1 MTTVAAVAA
10 VMDSLAPLATQ
21 MDWDN
26 SGLLV
31 GDPAGEVSG
40 ILVALDA
47 TLEVIR
53 EAQDLGAQMIV
64 THHPVIFHPVK
75 QFLAGDP
82 PFEAAVRGI
91 AVYSAHTCYDMA
103 EGGINTALAGALG
116 LRNCLPL
123 WEERPGDPASR
134 RLGLAGDLPCAMT
147 REELAAWV
155 EEALGLP
162 QNYVRH
168 LPQAGPETVCRVAVC
183 GGAGSDFLGEAVNAG
198 CQAYL
203 TGEVRRHEY
212 LEAERRGLLL
222 LDGGHFATENIAMPV
237 LREQLAKALPEAEV
251 RLSRQ
256 AMAQRPQAL
265 PPRG

>member
-1 MTTVAAVAA
+1 MYIFVEYPKCSTCQRARKWLEGQGVEFT
-10 VMDSLAPLATQ
+10 SRH
-21 MDWDN
+21 
-26 SGLLV
+26 
-31 GDPAGEVSG
+31 
-40 ILVALDA
+40 IL
-47 TLEVIR
+47 
-53 EAQDLGAQMIV
+53 
-64 THHPVIFHPVK
+64 
-75 QFLAGDP
+75 
-82 PFEAAVRGI
+82 
-91 AVYSAHTCYDMA
+91 
-103 EGGINTALAGALG
+103 
-116 LRNCLPL
+116 
-123 WEERPGDPASR
+123 EENP
-134 RLGLAGDLPCAMT
+134 T

-222 LDGGHFATENIAMPV
+222 LDGGHFATENVAMPV
-237 LREQLAKALPEAEV
+237 LREQLAKALPEVEV

-256 AMAQRPQAL
+256 ATDQRPQAL